1 MAWALDEFKG
11 NSNLQSQA
19 LAAFTPFTSPLP
31 VPPTI
36 KPVNP
41 SVLPGVPIIPGATYY
56 DVRMRQGAVQ
66 IFPTGLATVV
76 WGYHPANQKQMFV
89 AYSNVPVTRDPA

>member
-1 MAWALDEFKG
+1 MLHLTRLDSGVLAWALDEFKG

-31 VPPTI
+31 VPRTI

-41 SVLPGVPIIPGATYY
+41 NTLPGVPIIPGATYY

-66 IFPTGLATVV
+66 IFPPGLATVV
-76 WGYHPANQKQMFV
+76 GGYHRAHQKQM
-89 AYSNVPVTRDPA
+89 Y